1 MLTGPDSISLGW
13 VGLGGV
19 CVCVGMVFSS
29 PTETS
34 RYVIR
39 ISWRNSGR
47 KPPWHLHDIFQC
59 RGTLS
64 PCPVWSSA
72 QPGAFLSQQGLTC
85 HCLLR
90 PREKRLTRSMPKTRE
105 CQQLSSKDLLCG
117 DSQGWGQFSSA
128 QGLSWV
134 TAAGK
139 QCWNSCASY
148 LPTGRFQWNP
158 TNNTD
163 LTVWV
168 LFPQVLRKALL
179 GNRGESWKDLP
190 RMQED
195 VLLSDCWSPLFSK
208 YFPSISYF
216 LCGRHWP
223 KLGGYSCEQD
233 QSCPHGPLMMSY
245 FSPSGSSWPVLW
257 TSLLH

>member
-1 MLTGPDSISLGW
+1 MPGHPEPLPCVVQRTALSFPITTGADLPLPS
-13 VGLGGV
+13 
-19 CVCVGMVFSS
+19 
-29 PTETS
+29 EA
-34 RYVIR
+34 
-39 ISWRNSGR
+39 SG
-47 KPPWHLHDIFQC
+47 
-59 RGTLS
+59 
-64 PCPVWSSA
+64 
-72 QPGAFLSQQGLTC
+72 
-85 HCLLR
+85 
-90 PREKRLTRSMPKTRE
+90 EKANMRSMRKTCE

-117 DSQGWGQFSSA
+117 DPQGWGQFSSA
-128 QGLSWV
+128 QGLSRV

-139 QCWNSCASY
+139 QLWNSCASY

-190 RMQED
+190 RMEED
-195 VLLSDCWSPLFSK
+195 VLLSDYLITIVQQI
-208 YFPSISYF
+208 FPKYF

-223 KLGGYSCEQD
+223 KFGGYSCEQD

-245 FSPSGSSWPVLW
+245 FSPTGSSWPVLW
-257 TSLLH
+257 NSLLH